1 MKKVLSII
9 LALALICVA
18 FAACGN
24 GETSSPSSSEPS
36 ESAQDSSVAEES
48 SEASESSAEPAGEVR
63 KIGILAP
70 AVTHGWVAGVAY
82 NAEQRCEELQ
92 SEGKIEYKFYTSCVV
107 ISSALLLV

>member
-36 ESAQDSSVAEES
+36 ESAQDSSVA
-48 SEASESSAEPAGEVR
+48 
-63 KIGILAP
+63 
-70 AVTHGWVAGVAY
+70 
-82 NAEQRCEELQ
+82 
-92 SEGKIEYKFYTSCVV
+92 
-107 ISSALLLV
+107 